1 MVLTRTG
8 SAMSTLTSM
17 QRRATRYQKYLT
29 MASVILIITSTIVIF
44 SSVVLMKFYHLTS
57 LHFWHTYFYI
67 TPMLMVALG
76 IYKFVVSIYGFA
88 ITGTE
93 NRCVLALFAILLSLA
108 FIGQLGSI
116 FTAIEVRTKINLGD
130 YTATNVND
138 VLRKYGEDDTI
149 TAEWDSMQRELRC
162 CGGFGSLDGHTSYTN
177 TPIGGNNSVPDS
189 CCRKYDEEGCGK
201 GLLGASYNSE
211 QVRNKIYVTGCLT
224 ALEYSL
230 ENDVVMMMA
239 IYAGVGVLI
248 ALIELIAVVLT
259 CAYIAQ
265 ITRRRTREEIMWN
278 AVRGGDEMD
287 HKEAARALN
296 PSVDHETMC

>member
-1 MVLTRTG
+1 M
-8 SAMSTLTSM
+8 
-17 QRRATRYQKYLT
+17 
-29 MASVILIITSTIVIF
+29 
-44 SSVVLMKFYHLTS
+44 
-57 LHFWHTYFYI
+57 
-67 TPMLMVALG
+67 
-76 IYKFVVSIYGFA
+76 
-88 ITGTE
+88 
-93 NRCVLALFAILLSLA
+93 FAILLSLA

-130 YTATNVND
+130 YTATNVNE

-201 GLLGASYNSE
+201 GLLGSSYNSE